1 MKQLNLSVRQRKRT
15 GRGHARRLRYQG
27 EIPAVVYGR
36 NGSHALAVG
45 EPSFRQ
51 LMRQV
56 GDTAAIIQIV
66 DDEKNEFLAL
76 IKEIQRNPV
85 TDQFVHIDFMEVDT
99 NVEVTA
105 RVSIHA
111 VGEPVGVKMDGGVLD
126 LVLHDVE
133 VRCLPANLPERI
145 EIDVAALRIGESIH
159 IRDLPKL
166 EGVEYIGADHDA
178 PVLAVT
184 GADAEEPEE
193 EAAEPEAEEADAKAA
208 ESAPKAQ
215 D

>member
-36 NGSHALAVG
+36 NGSHSLAVG
-45 EPSFRQ
+45 EPAFRQ

-56 GDTAAIIQIV
+56 GDAAAIIQIV

-76 IKEIQRNPV
+76 IKEIQRDPV
-85 TDQFVHIDFMEVDT
+85 SDGFVHIDFMEVDT
-99 NVEVTA
+99 KTSITA

-111 VGEPVGVKMDGGVLD
+111 VGEPVGVKLEGGVLD
-126 LVLHDVE
+126 VVLHDVE
-133 VRCLPANLPERI
+133 VRCLPGNLPERI
-145 EIDVAALRIGESIH
+145 EVDVSELHIGGSIH
-159 IRDLPKL
+159 IRDLPEL

-184 GADAEEPEE
+184 GQEAEEESSE
-193 EAAEPEAEEADAKAA
+193 GEAAEGEGKQPAEGA
-208 ESAPKAQ
+208 SKAQ